1 MKKTQENTFSK
12 KAVRLS
18 MTGVG
23 ALAALALSSSF
34 AMAQAWPE
42 KPFSLVVP
50 FSAGGTT
57 DVLARA
63 LGDQL
68 SKALGQPVIV
78 ENKPGAG
85 ATLGADIVA
94 RSNPDGCPMLM
105 SASSDERRGGK

>member
-42 KPFSLVVP
+42 KPVSLVVP

-78 ENKPGAG
+78 ENKQIGRAHSELQSLIRISY
-85 ATLGADIVA
+85 AVL
-94 RSNPDGCPMLM
+94 C
-105 SASSDERRGGK
+105 

>member
-23 ALAALALSSSF
+23 ALAALAFSSSF

-42 KPFSLVVP
+42 TPVSLVVP

-68 SKALGQPVIV
+68 STALGLPVIV
-78 ENKPGAG
+78 ENTPGAG
-85 ATLGADIVA
+85 STLGADSVA
-94 RSNPDGCPMLM
+94 RTHPDGTTQI
-105 SASSDERRGGK
+105 GKGPA